1 MLVREKNLKDEYR
14 DLVAAEQAHKE
25 AEEKKLANLA
35 AKAAKKTKKVGG
47 LKTKKNKK

>member
-14 DLVAAEQAHKE
+14 EIVEKEEAKKE
-25 AEEKKLANLA
+25 AEEKKLADLA
-35 AKAAKKTKKVGG
+35 VKAKKRKVGG